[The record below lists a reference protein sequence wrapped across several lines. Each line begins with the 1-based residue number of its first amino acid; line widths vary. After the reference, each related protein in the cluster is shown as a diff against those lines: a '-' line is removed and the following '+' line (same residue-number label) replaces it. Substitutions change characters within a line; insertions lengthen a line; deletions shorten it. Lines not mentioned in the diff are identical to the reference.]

1 MIKAALERWTEL
13 VRRAGLWVL
22 LAVIALAAAALN
34 YTANNLGMNAS
45 TKEMLSPEL
54 PWRRLDLEYER
65 HFPHHLD
72 NIVAV
77 VEAATPDQAL
87 DAAGL
92 LHQRLRE
99 EQALFASVYYPPALP
114 LFRESGML
122 FSEVETLQDLSD
134 QLAAMQPFLA
144 GLARDPSLRGL
155 FDLLSAAMEAVEDG
169 ADIELEPVLA
179 QLDAA
184 AAALQANRP
193 FRVSWQTLMTE
204 GAAPT
209 ADPPARAQRQFILL
223 RPRLEQGAPLPAT
236 AAIEK
241 IRSTWEELRQTHAPG
256 ATLSL
261 TGTVVLAHEEL
272 LSVMQGARQALF
284 LALALVT
291 LIMLAGLG
299 SVRLV
304 LAALFCLLTGLIFTA
319 AFAALA
325 VGELNLISVAFAVL
339 YLGLGVDFAIH
350 YCLRYRESRAASEDN
365 GTALRNASVKVGGA
379 LFLCAAS
386 TATGFF
392 AFIPTAYTGVAELGL
407 ISGVGMFISLAVTL
421 TVLPALLGMFPLR
434 AGGGGPARAAGAGAG
449 AAARVAAVLVRL
461 PAIHPGKII
470 GGLFVLAACS
480 AALLTQARFD
490 HNTLN
495 LQDQDNESVAT
506 FRRLL
511 ADPEVA
517 PWTGV
522 FIAADETEA
531 NRHREAFAG
540 LEEVERVLWLPD
552 FIPARQDE
560 KLAVI
565 DEMALLLGDLPEAM
579 ALTDIGVAERAAA
592 LTRFREA
599 LGQSRL
605 TAPVIRG
612 LHDKLARLE
621 QSLSAAPESG
631 GQTLARLEHS
641 LLASLPGRLQALQA
655 SLHARPI
662 ALESLPETLK
672 RRWLSPDGRYRLEI
686 YPKADMQDNQALR
699 AFVQALQS
707 VSGRV
712 IGSPVINLEASDA
725 VATAFG
731 QAFIGA
737 FVVITLMLLLLFRRK
752 RDAPLALLPLLTAA
766 LLTGG
771 ASVLAGIPL
780 NFANVIAL
788 PLLLGMGVDSAIHI
802 IHRHRADLPAGRPL
816 LATSAARGV
825 LASGLT
831 TMGGIGNL
839 AFSPHDGTAS
849 LGALLTI
856 GIGATMVCALLLLPA
871 LLTLLEKHDR
881 A

>member
-22 LAVIALAAAALN
+22 LAVVALAALALN
-34 YTANNLGMNAS
+34 YTADNLGMNAS

-54 PWRRLDLEYER
+54 PWRQLDLEYER

-99 EQALFASVYYPPALP
+99 EQALFVSVYYPPALP
-114 LFRESGML
+114 LFRESGLL

-134 QLAAMQPFLA
+134 QLAAMQPFIA

-169 ADIELEPVLA
+169 ADIELKPVLA
-179 QLDAA
+179 QLEAA
-184 AAALQANRP
+184 ATALQANRP
-193 FRVSWQTLMTE
+193 FRVSWQTLMTG

-209 ADPPARAQRQFILL
+209 TADPAQRQFILL
-223 RPRLEQGAPLPAT
+223 RPWLEQGAPLPAT
-236 AAIEK
+236 AAVEK
-241 IRSTWEELRQTHAPG
+241 IRSIWEELRQTDAPG

-272 LSVMQGARQALF
+272 LSVMRGARQALF

-291 LIMLAGLG
+291 IIMLAGLG

-350 YCLRYRESRAASEDN
+350 YCLRYREGRAAGEDN

-421 TVLPALLGMFPLR
+421 TILPALLGLFPLR
-434 AGGGGPARAAGAGAG
+434 AEGGDPARDAGAG
-449 AAARVAAVLVRL
+449 AASRVAAVLIRL
-461 PAIHPGKII
+461 PTAHPGKII

-522 FIAADETEA
+522 FIAVDGAEAD
-531 NRHREAFAG
+531 RHRAAFAG

-599 LGQSRL
+599 LGRSQS
-605 TAPVIRG
+605 PDPIIRG

-621 QSLSAAPESG
+621 QSLPAAPEG
-631 GQTLARLEHS
+631 GAQTLALLEHS

-655 SLHARPI
+655 SLQARPI
-662 ALESLPETLK
+662 APESLPESLK
-672 RRWLSPDGRYRLEI
+672 RRWLSAEGRYRLEI

-725 VATAFG
+725 VAAAFG
-731 QAFIGA
+731 QAFLGA

-802 IHRHRADLPAGRPL
+802 IHRHRVESPAGRSL
-816 LATSAARGV
+816 LSTSAARGV
-825 LASGLT
+825 LVSSLT

-839 AFSPHDGTAS
+839 ALSPHDGTAS

-871 LLTLLEKHDR
+871 LLTLLEKHGR

>member
-1 MIKAALERWTEL
+1 MIKAALAQWTEL
-13 VRRAGLWVL
+13 VRRAGPWVL
-22 LAVIALAAAALN
+22 LATVALAAAALN
-34 YTANNLGMNAS
+34 YTARNLGMNAS

-54 PWRRLDLEYER
+54 SWRRLDLEYER
-65 HFPHHLD
+65 HFPDYLD

-92 LHQRLRE
+92 LYQRLRE

-114 LFRESGML
+114 LFRESGLL

-193 FRVSWQTLMTE
+193 FRVSWQTLMTGE
-204 GAAPT
+204 QTAGA
-209 ADPPARAQRQFILL
+209 DSSARVQRQFILL
-223 RPRLEQGAPLPAT
+223 RPRLEPGSPLPAT

-241 IRSTWEELRQTHAPG
+241 IRSTWEELRQTAAPG
-256 ATLSL
+256 VALSL

-291 LIMLAGLG
+291 LVMLAGLG
-299 SVRLV
+299 SVKLV
-304 LAALFCLLTGLIFTA
+304 LAALFSLLTGLIFTA
-319 AFAALA
+319 TFAALA

-350 YCLRYRESRAASEDN
+350 YCLRYREGRNAGEDN
-365 GTALRNASVKVGGA
+365 GMALRNASVKVGGA

-421 TVLPALLGMFPLR
+421 TVLPALLGLFPLR
-434 AGGGGPARAAGAGAG
+434 VGGGVPDRDASAGAV
-449 AAARVAAVLVRL
+449 ARVAAVLTRL
-461 PAIHPGKII
+461 PATHPGKIL
-470 GGLFVLAACS
+470 GGLFILISCS

-495 LQDQDNESVAT
+495 LQDQDNESVAA

-522 FIAADETEA
+522 FIATDVTEA
-531 NRHREAFAG
+531 ERYQEAFAG

-552 FIPARQDE
+552 FIPARQNE

-565 DEMALLLGDLPEAM
+565 DEMDLLLGDLPETP
-579 ALTDIGVAERAAA
+579 ALADIGVAERAAA

-599 LGQSRL
+599 LGRSR
-605 TAPVIRG
+605 APEPVIRS
-612 LHDKLARLE
+612 LHDQLARLE
-621 QSLSAAPESG
+621 QSLPAAPEG
-631 GQTLARLEHS
+631 GAQTLARLEQS

-655 SLHARPI
+655 SLQARPI
-662 ALESLPETLK
+662 ALESLPEPLQ
-672 RRWLSPDGRYRLEI
+672 RRWLSADGHYRLEI

-699 AFVQALQS
+699 NFVQAMQS

-725 VATAFG
+725 VAAAFG

-737 FVVITLMLLLLFRRK
+737 FVVIALILLLLFRRK
-752 RDAPLALLPLLTAA
+752 RDAPLALLPLLAAA

-802 IHRHRADLPAGRPL
+802 IHRHRAEPAAGRPL

-825 LASGLT
+825 LVSGLT

>member
-1 MIKAALERWTEL
+1 MIQAALAQWTEL
-13 VRRAGLWVL
+13 VRRAGPWVL
-22 LAVIALAAAALN
+22 LAAVALAAAALN
-34 YTANNLGMNAS
+34 YTADNLGMNAS

-54 PWRRLDLEYER
+54 PWRQLDLEYER

-77 VEAATPDQAL
+77 IEAATPDQAL
-87 DAAGL
+87 DAAGPL
-92 LHQRLRE
+92 YQRLRE
-99 EQALFASVYYPPALP
+99 EQTLFASVYYPPALP
-114 LFRESGML
+114 IFRESGLL

-155 FDLLSAAMEAVEDG
+155 FDLLSAAMEAVEEG

-179 QLDAA
+179 QLNVAA
-184 AAALQANRP
+184 TALQANRP
-193 FRVSWQTLMTE
+193 FRVSWQTLMTGE
-204 GAAPT
+204 TTTAG
-209 ADPPARAQRQFILL
+209 ADPPARVQRQFILL
-223 RPRLEQGAPLPAT
+223 QPRLEPGAPLPAT

-241 IRSTWEELRQTHAPG
+241 IRSTWEELRQNG
-256 ATLSL
+256 STLSL

-272 LSVMQGARQALF
+272 LSVMRGARQALF

-291 LIMLAGLG
+291 IIMLAGLG
-299 SVRLV
+299 AVRLV

-350 YCLRYRESRAASEDN
+350 YCLRYREGRLAGEDN
-365 GTALRNASVKVGGA
+365 GTALRNASGKVGGA

-421 TVLPALLGMFPLR
+421 TILPALLGLFPLK
-434 AGGGGPARAAGAGAG
+434 AGGGGPARDASAGAG
-449 AAARVAAVLVRL
+449 AATQVAAVLARL
-461 PAIHPGKII
+461 PATHPGKII
-470 GGLFVLAACS
+470 GGLFIVVACS
-480 AALLTQARFD
+480 TALLTQARFD

-495 LQDQDNESVAT
+495 LQDQDNESVAA

-522 FIAADETEA
+522 FIAADETAAE
-531 NRHREAFAG
+531 RRQEAFAG

-560 KLAVI
+560 KLALI
-565 DEMALLLGDLPEAM
+565 DEMALLLGDLPTAP
-579 ALTDIGVAERAAA
+579 ALADIGVAERAAA

-599 LGQSRL
+599 LGRSRL
-605 TAPVIRG
+605 TDPVIRS
-612 LHDKLARLE
+612 LHDQLARLE
-621 QSLSAAPESG
+621 QSLPAAPDG
-631 GQTLARLEHS
+631 GAQTLARLEQA

-655 SLHARPI
+655 SLQARPI
-662 ALESLPETLK
+662 ALESLPEPLK
-672 RRWLSPDGRYRLEI
+672 RRWLSADGRYRLEI

-707 VSGRV
+707 VSERV

-731 QAFIGA
+731 QAFLGA
-737 FVVITLMLLLLFRRK
+737 FVVIALMLLLLFRRK
-752 RDAPLALLPLLTAA
+752 RDAPLALLPLLAA
-766 LLTGG
+766 AILTGG

-788 PLLLGMGVDSAIHI
+788 PLLLGMGMDSAIHI

-825 LASGLT
+825 LVSGLT

-839 AFSPHDGTAS
+839 ALSPHDGTAS

>member
-1 MIKAALERWTEL
+1 MIQAALAQWTEL
-13 VRRAGLWVL
+13 VRRAGPWVL
-22 LAVIALAAAALN
+22 LAAVALAAAALN
-34 YTANNLGMNAS
+34 YTADNLGMNAS

-54 PWRRLDLEYER
+54 PWRQLDLEYER

-77 VEAATPDQAL
+77 IEAATPDQAL
-87 DAAGL
+87 DAAGPL
-92 LHQRLRE
+92 YQRLRE

-114 LFRESGML
+114 IFRESGLL

-155 FDLLSAAMEAVEDG
+155 FDLLSAAMVAVEEG
-169 ADIELEPVLA
+169 ADIDLEPVLA

-184 AAALQANRP
+184 TTALQANRP
-193 FRVSWQTLMTE
+193 FRVSWQTLMTG
-204 GAAPT
+204 GAAG
-209 ADPPARAQRQFILL
+209 ADSPARVQRQFILL
-223 RPRLEQGAPLPAT
+223 RPRLEPGAPLPAT

-241 IRSTWEELRQTHAPG
+241 IRSTWEELRQTAAPG

-272 LSVMQGARQALF
+272 LSVMRGARQALF

-291 LIMLAGLG
+291 IIMLAGLG
-299 SVRLV
+299 AVRLV
-304 LAALFCLLTGLIFTA
+304 LVALFCLLTGLIFTA

-350 YCLRYRESRAASEDN
+350 YCLRYREGRLAGEDN
-365 GTALRNASVKVGGA
+365 GTALRNASEKVGGA

-421 TVLPALLGMFPLR
+421 TVLPALLGLFPLK
-434 AGGGGPARAAGAGAG
+434 AGGGGPAWDAGAGAG
-449 AAARVAAVLVRL
+449 AATRVAAVLVRL
-461 PAIHPGKII
+461 PATHPGKII
-470 GGLFVLAACS
+470 GGLFIVVACS
-480 AALLTQARFD
+480 TALLTQARFD

-495 LQDQDNESVAT
+495 LQDQDNESVVA

-531 NRHREAFAG
+531 ERRQEAFAG

-560 KLAVI
+560 KLALI
-565 DEMALLLGDLPEAM
+565 DEMALLLGDLPAAP
-579 ALTDIGVAERAAA
+579 ALADIGVAERAAA

-599 LGQSRL
+599 LSRSQL
-605 TAPVIRG
+605 TDPVIRS
-612 LHDKLARLE
+612 LHDQLARLE
-621 QSLSAAPESG
+621 QSLPAAPDG
-631 GQTLARLEHS
+631 GAQTLIRLEQA

-655 SLHARPI
+655 SLQARPI
-662 ALESLPETLK
+662 ALESLPEPLK
-672 RRWLSPDGRYRLEI
+672 RRWLSADGRYRLEI

-707 VSGRV
+707 VSERV

-731 QAFIGA
+731 QAFLGA

-752 RDAPLALLPLLTAA
+752 RDAPLALLPLLAA
-766 LLTGG
+766 AILTGG

-788 PLLLGMGVDSAIHI
+788 PLLLGMGMDSAIHI

-825 LASGLT
+825 LVSGLT

-839 AFSPHDGTAS
+839 ALSPHDGTAS

>member
-1 MIKAALERWTEL
+1 MR
-13 VRRAGLWVL
+13 
-22 LAVIALAAAALN
+22 
-34 YTANNLGMNAS
+34 
-45 TKEMLSPEL
+45 
-54 PWRRLDLEYER
+54 
-65 HFPHHLD
+65 
-72 NIVAV
+72 
-77 VEAATPDQAL
+77 
-87 DAAGL
+87 
-92 LHQRLRE
+92 
-99 EQALFASVYYPPALP
+99 
-114 LFRESGML
+114 
-122 FSEVETLQDLSD
+122 
-134 QLAAMQPFLA
+134 
-144 GLARDPSLRGL
+144 
-155 FDLLSAAMEAVEDG
+155 
-169 ADIELEPVLA
+169 
-179 QLDAA
+179 
-184 AAALQANRP
+184 
-193 FRVSWQTLMTE
+193 
-204 GAAPT
+204 
-209 ADPPARAQRQFILL
+209 
-223 RPRLEQGAPLPAT
+223 
-236 AAIEK
+236 
-241 IRSTWEELRQTHAPG
+241 
-256 ATLSL
+256 
-261 TGTVVLAHEEL
+261 
-272 LSVMQGARQALF
+272 GARQALF

-291 LIMLAGLG
+291 LVMLAGLG

-304 LAALFCLLTGLIFTA
+304 LAALFTLLTGLIFTA

-350 YCLRYRESRAASEDN
+350 YCLRYREGRVAGEDN
-365 GTALRNASVKVGGA
+365 GTALRNASAKVGGA

-421 TVLPALLGMFPLR
+421 TVLPALLGLFPFR
-434 AGGGGPARAAGAGAG
+434 TGGGGPARDANAGV
-449 AAARVAAVLVRL
+449 AARVAAVLVRL
-461 PAIHPGKII
+461 PATHPGKII
-470 GGLFVLAACS
+470 AGLFILVSCS
-480 AALLTQARFD
+480 AILLTQARFD

-495 LQDQDNESVAT
+495 LQDQDNESVAA

-531 NRHREAFAG
+531 ERHREAFAD

-552 FIPARQDE
+552 FIPPHQDE
-560 KLAVI
+560 KLALI
-565 DEMALLLGDLPEAM
+565 DEMALLLGDLPETT
-579 ALTDIGVAERAAA
+579 ALADIGATERAAA

-599 LGQSRL
+599 LGRSRL
-605 TAPVIRG
+605 KDPVVRA

-621 QSLSAAPESG
+621 QSLPAAPEG
-631 GQTLARLEHS
+631 GAQTLARLEHS

-655 SLHARPI
+655 SLQARPI
-662 ALESLPETLK
+662 APESLPEPLK
-672 RRWLSPDGRYRLEI
+672 RRWLSAEGRYRLEI
-686 YPKADMQDNQALR
+686 YPQADMQDNQALR

-731 QAFIGA
+731 QAFLGA
-737 FVVITLMLLLLFRRK
+737 FVVIALMLLLLFRRK
-752 RDAPLALLPLLTAA
+752 RDAPLALLPLLAAA

-802 IHRHRADLPAGRPL
+802 IHRHRAEPPAGRPL

-825 LASGLT
+825 LVSSLT

-839 AFSPHDGTAS
+839 ALSPHDGTAS

-871 LLTLLEKHDR
+871 LLTLLEKHES

>member
-1 MIKAALERWTEL
+1 MIQAALAQWTEL
-13 VRRAGLWVL
+13 VRKAGPWVL
-22 LAVIALAAAALN
+22 LTAVALAAAALN
-34 YTANNLGMNAS
+34 YTADNLGMNAS

-54 PWRRLDLEYER
+54 PWRQLDLEYER

-77 VEAATPDQAL
+77 IEAATPDQAL
-87 DAAGL
+87 DAAGPL
-92 LHQRLRE
+92 YQRLRE

-114 LFRESGML
+114 LFRESGLL

-155 FDLLSAAMEAVEDG
+155 FDLLSAAMVAVEEG
-169 ADIELEPVLA
+169 ADIDLEPVLA

-184 AAALQANRP
+184 TTALQANQP
-193 FRVSWQTLMTE
+193 FRVSWQTLMTG
-204 GAAPT
+204 GAAG
-209 ADPPARAQRQFILL
+209 ADSPARGQRQFILL
-223 RPRLEQGAPLPAT
+223 RPRLEPGAPLPAT

-241 IRSTWEELRQTHAPG
+241 IRSTWEELRQNG

-272 LSVMQGARQALF
+272 LSVMRGARQALF

-291 LIMLAGLG
+291 IIMLAGLG
-299 SVRLV
+299 AVRLV

-350 YCLRYRESRAASEDN
+350 YCLRYREGRLAGEDN
-365 GTALRNASVKVGGA
+365 GTALRNASGKVGGA

-421 TVLPALLGMFPLR
+421 TVLPALLGLFPLSV
-434 AGGGGPARAAGAGAG
+434 GGGGPARDASAGSGTT
-449 AAARVAAVLVRL
+449 ARVAAVLARL
-461 PAIHPGKII
+461 PATHPGKII
-470 GGLFVLAACS
+470 GGLFIVIAGS

-495 LQDQDNESVAT
+495 LQDQDNESVAA

-531 NRHREAFAG
+531 ERHQEAFAG

-560 KLAVI
+560 KLALI
-565 DEMALLLGDLPEAM
+565 DEMALLLGDLPAAP
-579 ALTDIGVAERAAA
+579 ALADIGVAERAAA

-599 LGQSRL
+599 LGRSRL
-605 TAPVIRG
+605 TDPVIRS
-612 LHDKLARLE
+612 LHDQLARLE
-621 QSLSAAPESG
+621 QSLPAAPDG
-631 GQTLARLEHS
+631 GAQTLARLEQA

-655 SLHARPI
+655 SLQARPI
-662 ALESLPETLK
+662 ALESLPEPLK
-672 RRWLSPDGRYRLEI
+672 RRWLSADGHYRLEI

-731 QAFIGA
+731 QAFLGA
-737 FVVITLMLLLLFRRK
+737 FVVIALMLLLLFRRK
-752 RDAPLALLPLLTAA
+752 RDAPLALLPLLAA
-766 LLTGG
+766 AILTGG

-788 PLLLGMGVDSAIHI
+788 PLLLGMGMDSAIHI

-825 LASGLT
+825 LVSGLT

-839 AFSPHDGTAS
+839 ALSPHDGTAS

>member
-22 LAVIALAAAALN
+22 LAVVALAALALN
-34 YTANNLGMNAS
+34 YTADNLGMNAS

-99 EQALFASVYYPPALP
+99 EQALFVSVYYPPALP
-114 LFRESGML
+114 LFRESGLL

-134 QLAAMQPFLA
+134 QLAAMQPFIA

-193 FRVSWQTLMTE
+193 FRVSWQTLMTG

-209 ADPPARAQRQFILL
+209 AADPAQRQFILL

-241 IRSTWEELRQTHAPG
+241 IRSIWEELRQTDAPG

-272 LSVMQGARQALF
+272 LSVMRGARQALF

-291 LIMLAGLG
+291 IIMLAGLG

-304 LAALFCLLTGLIFTA
+304 LTALFCLLTGLIFTA

-350 YCLRYRESRAASEDN
+350 YCLRYREGRASGEDN

-421 TVLPALLGMFPLR
+421 TVLPALLGLFPLR
-434 AGGGGPARAAGAGAG
+434 AGGGGPARDAGAGSASRG
-449 AAARVAAVLVRL
+449 AAVLVRL
-461 PAIHPGKII
+461 PTAHPGKII

-522 FIAADETEA
+522 FIAADGAEA
-531 NRHREAFAG
+531 DRHREAFAS

-552 FIPARQDE
+552 FIPTRQDE

-599 LGQSRL
+599 LGRSRA
-605 TAPVIRG
+605 TDPAIRG

-621 QSLSAAPESG
+621 QSLPAAPEG
-631 GQTLARLEHS
+631 GAQTLARLEHS

-655 SLHARPI
+655 SLQARPI
-662 ALESLPETLK
+662 APESLPESLK
-672 RRWLSPDGRYRLEI
+672 RRWLSAEGRHRLEI

-725 VATAFG
+725 VAAAFG
-731 QAFIGA
+731 QAFLGA
-737 FVVITLMLLLLFRRK
+737 FVVITLMLLLLLQRK

-802 IHRHRADLPAGRPL
+802 IHRHRIESPAGQSL

-825 LASGLT
+825 LVSSLT

-839 AFSPHDGTAS
+839 ALSPHDGTAS

-871 LLTLLEKHDR
+871 LLMLLEKHDR

>member
-1 MIKAALERWTEL
+1 MIKGALERWTEL

-22 LAVIALAAAALN
+22 LAVVALAALALN
-34 YTANNLGMNAS
+34 YTADNLGMNAS

-54 PWRRLDLEYER
+54 PWRQLDLEYER

-99 EQALFASVYYPPALP
+99 EQALFVSVYYPPALP
-114 LFRESGML
+114 LFRESGLL

-134 QLAAMQPFLA
+134 QLAAMQPFIA

-169 ADIELEPVLA
+169 ADLELEPVLE
-179 QLDAA
+179 QLDDA

-193 FRVSWQTLMTE
+193 FRVSWQTLMTG

-209 ADPPARAQRQFILL
+209 AADPTQRQFILL

-241 IRSTWEELRQTHAPG
+241 IRSIWEELRQTDAPG

-272 LSVMQGARQALF
+272 LSVMRGARQALF

-291 LIMLAGLG
+291 IIMLAGLG

-350 YCLRYRESRAASEDN
+350 YCLRYREGRAAGEDN

-421 TVLPALLGMFPLR
+421 TVLPALLGLFPLR
-434 AGGGGPARAAGAGAG
+434 GGGGGPARAAGASAG
-449 AAARVAAVLVRL
+449 AASRVAAVLVRL
-461 PAIHPGKII
+461 PTAHPGKII

-522 FIAADETEA
+522 FIAADGSEA
-531 NRHREAFAG
+531 DRHREAFAG

-599 LGQSRL
+599 LGRSRL
-605 TAPVIRG
+605 TDPVIRG

-621 QSLSAAPESG
+621 QSLPAASEG
-631 GQTLARLEHS
+631 GAQTLARLEHS

-655 SLHARPI
+655 SLQARPI
-662 ALESLPETLK
+662 APESLPESLK
-672 RRWLSPDGRYRLEI
+672 RRWLSAEGRHRLEI

-725 VATAFG
+725 VAAAFG
-731 QAFIGA
+731 QAFLGA

-752 RDAPLALLPLLTAA
+752 RDAPLALLPLLTAT

-802 IHRHRADLPAGRPL
+802 IHRHRVESPAGRPL

-825 LASGLT
+825 LVSSLT

-839 AFSPHDGTAS
+839 ALSPHDGTAS

>member
-1 MIKAALERWTEL
+1 MIQAALAQWTEL
-13 VRRAGLWVL
+13 VRKAGPWVL
-22 LAVIALAAAALN
+22 LAAVALAAAALN
-34 YTANNLGMNAS
+34 YTADNLGMNAS

-54 PWRRLDLEYER
+54 PWRQLDLEYER

-77 VEAATPDQAL
+77 IEAATPDQAL
-87 DAAGL
+87 DAAGPL
-92 LHQRLRE
+92 YQRLRE
-99 EQALFASVYYPPALP
+99 EQTLFASVYYPPALP
-114 LFRESGML
+114 LFRESGLL

-155 FDLLSAAMEAVEDG
+155 FDLLSAAMEAVEEG

-179 QLDAA
+179 QLNAA
-184 AAALQANRP
+184 ATALQANRP
-193 FRVSWQTLMTE
+193 FRVSWQTLMTG
-204 GAAPT
+204 GAAG
-209 ADPPARAQRQFILL
+209 ADSPARVQRQFILL
-223 RPRLEQGAPLPAT
+223 RPRLESGAPLPAT

-241 IRSTWEELRQTHAPG
+241 IRSTWEELRQTAAPG

-272 LSVMQGARQALF
+272 LSVMRGARQALF

-291 LIMLAGLG
+291 IIMLAGLG
-299 SVRLV
+299 AVRLV

-350 YCLRYRESRAASEDN
+350 YCLRYREGRLAGEDN
-365 GTALRNASVKVGGA
+365 GTALRNASGKVGGA

-421 TVLPALLGMFPLR
+421 TILPALLGLFPLR
-434 AGGGGPARAAGAGAG
+434 VGGGGPARDASAGAGTT
-449 AAARVAAVLVRL
+449 ARVAAVLARL
-461 PAIHPGKII
+461 PATHPGKII
-470 GGLFVLAACS
+470 GGLFIVVACS

-495 LQDQDNESVAT
+495 LQDQDNESVVA

-511 ADPEVA
+511 TDPEVA

-522 FIAADETEA
+522 FIAADRAEA
-531 NRHREAFAG
+531 DRRQEAFAG

-560 KLAVI
+560 KLALI
-565 DEMALLLGDLPEAM
+565 DEMALLLGDLPAAP
-579 ALTDIGVAERAAA
+579 ALADIGVAERAAA
-592 LTRFREA
+592 LTRFRET
-599 LGQSRL
+599 LGRSRL
-605 TAPVIRG
+605 TDPVIRS
-612 LHDKLARLE
+612 LHDQLARLE
-621 QSLSAAPESG
+621 QSLPAAPDG
-631 GQTLARLEHS
+631 GAQTLIRLEQA

-655 SLHARPI
+655 SLQARPI
-662 ALESLPETLK
+662 ALESLPEPLK
-672 RRWLSPDGRYRLEI
+672 RRWLSADGRYRLEI

-731 QAFIGA
+731 QAFLGA
-737 FVVITLMLLLLFRRK
+737 FVVIALMLLLLFRRK
-752 RDAPLALLPLLTAA
+752 RDAPLALLPLLAA
-766 LLTGG
+766 AILTGG

-825 LASGLT
+825 LVSGLT

-839 AFSPHDGTAS
+839 ALSPHDGTAS

>member
-1 MIKAALERWTEL
+1 MIKAALAQWTEL
-13 VRRAGLWVL
+13 VRRAGPWVL
-22 LAVIALAAAALN
+22 LAAVALAAAALN
-34 YTANNLGMNAS
+34 YTADNLGMNAS

-54 PWRRLDLEYER
+54 SWRRLDLEYER

-77 VEAATPDQAL
+77 IEAATPDQAL
-87 DAAGL
+87 DAAGPL
-92 LHQRLRE
+92 YQRLRE

-114 LFRESGML
+114 LFRESGLL
-122 FSEVETLQDLSD
+122 FSEVEILQDLSD

-184 AAALQANRP
+184 ATALQANRP
-193 FRVSWQTLMTE
+193 FRVSWQTLMTGE
-204 GAAPT
+204 ATTPGADT
-209 ADPPARAQRQFILL
+209 PARAQRQFILL

-241 IRSTWEELRQTHAPG
+241 IRSTWEELRQTDAPG
-256 ATLSL
+256 AALSL
-261 TGTVVLAHEEL
+261 TGTAVLAHEEL

-291 LIMLAGLG
+291 LVMLAGLG

-304 LAALFCLLTGLIFTA
+304 LAALFTLLTGLIFTA

-350 YCLRYRESRAASEDN
+350 YCLRYREGRIAGEDN
-365 GTALRNASVKVGGA
+365 GTALRNASAKVGGA

-421 TVLPALLGMFPLR
+421 TVLPALLGLFPLR
-434 AGGGGPARAAGAGAG
+434 AGGGAARNDGTG

-461 PAIHPGKII
+461 PATHPGKII
-470 GGLFVLAACS
+470 GGLFILVSCS
-480 AALLTQARFD
+480 AILLTQARFD

-495 LQDQDNESVAT
+495 LQDQDNESVAA

-522 FIAADETEA
+522 FIAADEAEA
-531 NRHREAFAG
+531 ERHREAFAG

-560 KLAVI
+560 KLALI
-565 DEMALLLGDLPEAM
+565 DEMALLLGDLPETT
-579 ALTDIGVAERAAA
+579 ALADIGVAERAAA

-599 LGQSRL
+599 LGRSRSP
-605 TAPVIRG
+605 APVVRA

-621 QSLSAAPESG
+621 QSLSAAPEG
-631 GQTLARLEHS
+631 GAQILARLEHS

-655 SLHARPI
+655 SLQARPI
-662 ALESLPETLK
+662 APESLPELLK
-672 RRWLSPDGRYRLEI
+672 RRWLSAEGRYRLEI
-686 YPKADMQDNQALR
+686 YPQADMQDNQALR

-731 QAFIGA
+731 QAFLGA
-737 FVVITLMLLLLFRRK
+737 FVVIALMLLLLFRRK
-752 RDAPLALLPLLTAA
+752 RDAPLALLPLLAAA

-802 IHRHRADLPAGRPL
+802 IHRHRAEPSAGRPL

-825 LASGLT
+825 LVSSLT

-839 AFSPHDGTAS
+839 ALSPHDGTAS

-871 LLTLLEKHDR
+871 LLTLLEKHES

>member
-1 MIKAALERWTEL
+1 MIKAALAQWTEL
-13 VRRAGLWVL
+13 VRRAGPWVL
-22 LAVIALAAAALN
+22 LAAVALAAVALN

-54 PWRRLDLEYER
+54 SWRQLDLEYER
-65 HFPHHLD
+65 HFPDYLD

-77 VEAATPDQAL
+77 IEAATPDQAL
-87 DAAGL
+87 DAAGPL
-92 LHQRLRE
+92 YQRLRE

-114 LFRESGML
+114 LFRESGLL

-179 QLDAA
+179 QLDDA
-184 AAALQANRP
+184 AAALEANRP
-193 FRVSWQTLMTE
+193 FRVSWQTLMTGE
-204 GAAPT
+204 TATAG
-209 ADPPARAQRQFILL
+209 ADPPARVQRQFILL
-223 RPRLEQGAPLPAT
+223 RPRLEPGSPLPAT

-241 IRSTWEELRQTHAPG
+241 IRGIWEELRQN
-256 ATLSL
+256 ATPDVALSL

-291 LIMLAGLG
+291 LVMLAGLG

-304 LAALFCLLTGLIFTA
+304 LATLFSLLTGLIFTA
-319 AFAALA
+319 TFAALA

-350 YCLRYRESRAASEDN
+350 YCLRYREGRIAGEDN

-421 TVLPALLGMFPLR
+421 TILPALLGLFPLR
-434 AGGGGPARAAGAGAG
+434 VGGGGPARDAGAGAVAR
-449 AAARVAAVLVRL
+449 AATILTRL
-461 PAIHPGKII
+461 PATHPGKII
-470 GGLFVLAACS
+470 GGLFIIVSCS

-495 LQDQDNESVAT
+495 LQDQDNESVAA

-522 FIAADETEA
+522 FIAADGAEA
-531 NRHREAFAG
+531 ERYQEAFAG

-560 KLAVI
+560 KLVVI
-565 DEMALLLGDLPEAM
+565 DEMALLLGDLPETP
-579 ALTDIGVAERAAA
+579 ALADIGVAERAAA

-599 LGQSRL
+599 LGRSQSPD
-605 TAPVIRG
+605 PVIRS
-612 LHDKLARLE
+612 LHDQLARLE
-621 QSLSAAPESG
+621 QSLPAAPDSG
-631 GQTLARLEHS
+631 AQTLAQLEQS

-655 SLHARPI
+655 SLQARPI
-662 ALESLPETLK
+662 APESLPEPLK
-672 RRWLSPDGRYRLEI
+672 RRWLSADGRYRLEI

-699 AFVQALQS
+699 AFVQTLQS

-725 VATAFG
+725 VAAAFG

-737 FVVITLMLLLLFRRK
+737 FVVIALILLLLFRRK
-752 RDAPLALLPLLTAA
+752 RDAPLALLPLLAAA

-802 IHRHRADLPAGRPL
+802 IHRHRAEPLAGRPL

>member
-1 MIKAALERWTEL
+1 MIKAALAQWTEL
-13 VRRAGLWVL
+13 VRRAGPWVL
-22 LAVIALAAAALN
+22 LATVALAAAALN

-54 PWRRLDLEYER
+54 SWRRLDLEYER
-65 HFPHHLD
+65 HFPDYLD

-77 VEAATPDQAL
+77 IEAATPDQAL
-87 DAAGL
+87 DAADL
-92 LHQRLRE
+92 LYQRLRE

-114 LFRESGML
+114 LFRESGLL
-122 FSEVETLQDLSD
+122 FSEVKTLQDLSD

-144 GLARDPSLRGL
+144 ALARDPSLRGL
-155 FDLLSAAMEAVEDG
+155 FDLLSAAIEAVEDG

-193 FRVSWQTLMTE
+193 FRVSWQTLMTGE
-204 GAAPT
+204 EPAGAAS
-209 ADPPARAQRQFILL
+209 PAQAQRQFILL
-223 RPRLEQGAPLPAT
+223 RPRLEPGSPLPAT

-241 IRSTWEELRQTHAPG
+241 IRSTWEELRQPAASG
-256 ATLSL
+256 VALSL

-299 SVRLV
+299 SVKLV
-304 LAALFCLLTGLIFTA
+304 LAALFSLLTGLIFTA
-319 AFAALA
+319 TFAALA

-350 YCLRYRESRAASEDN
+350 YCLRYREGRNAGEDN

-421 TVLPALLGMFPLR
+421 TILPALLGLFPLR
-434 AGGGGPARAAGAGAG
+434 VGGGNPARDASAGAV
-449 AAARVAAVLVRL
+449 ARVAAVLTRL
-461 PAIHPGKII
+461 PATHPGKIL
-470 GGLFVLAACS
+470 GGLFILLSCS

-495 LQDQDNESVAT
+495 LQDQDNESVAA

-522 FIAADETEA
+522 FIAADGAEA
-531 NRHREAFAG
+531 ERYREIFAS

-552 FIPARQDE
+552 FIPAWQDE

-565 DEMALLLGDLPEAM
+565 DDMALLLGDLPETT
-579 ALTDIGVAERAAA
+579 ALADIGVAERAAA

-599 LGQSRL
+599 LGRSRSPE
-605 TAPVIRG
+605 PVIRS
-612 LHDKLARLE
+612 LHDQLARLE
-621 QSLSAAPESG
+621 QSLSTAPEG
-631 GQTLARLEHS
+631 GAQILARLEQS

-655 SLHARPI
+655 SLQARPI
-662 ALESLPETLK
+662 EPESLPEPLR
-672 RRWLSPDGRYRLEI
+672 RRWLSADGRYRLEI
-686 YPKADMQDNQALR
+686 YPKADMQNNQALR
-699 AFVQALQS
+699 AFVQTLQS

-725 VATAFG
+725 VAAAFG

-737 FVVITLMLLLLFRRK
+737 FVVIALILLLLFRRK
-752 RDAPLALLPLLTAA
+752 RDAPLALLPLLAAA

-802 IHRHRADLPAGRPL
+802 IHRQRAEPPAGRPL

-825 LASGLT
+825 LTSGLT

-871 LLTLLEKHDR
+871 LLTLLEEHDR

>member
-1 MIKAALERWTEL
+1 MIKAALAQWTEL
-13 VRRAGLWVL
+13 VRRAGPWVL
-22 LAVIALAAAALN
+22 LAAVALAAVALN

-54 PWRRLDLEYER
+54 SWRRLDLEYER
-65 HFPHHLD
+65 HFPDYLD

-77 VEAATPDQAL
+77 IEAATPDQAL

-92 LHQRLRE
+92 LYQRLRE

-114 LFRESGML
+114 LFRESGLL

-179 QLDAA
+179 QLDDA
-184 AAALQANRP
+184 AAALEANRP
-193 FRVSWQTLMTE
+193 FRVSWQTLMTGE
-204 GAAPT
+204 ETPAG
-209 ADPPARAQRQFILL
+209 ADPPARVQRQFILL
-223 RPRLEQGAPLPAT
+223 RPRLEPGSPLPAT

-241 IRSTWEELRQTHAPG
+241 IRSTWEELRQN
-256 ATLSL
+256 ATPDVALSL

-291 LIMLAGLG
+291 LVMLAGLG

-304 LAALFCLLTGLIFTA
+304 LATLFSLLTGLIFTA
-319 AFAALA
+319 TFAALA

-350 YCLRYRESRAASEDN
+350 YCLRYREGRIAGEDN

-421 TVLPALLGMFPLR
+421 TILPALLGLFPLR
-434 AGGGGPARAAGAGAG
+434 VGGGGPARDAGAGAVAR
-449 AAARVAAVLVRL
+449 AAAGLTRL
-461 PAIHPGKII
+461 PATHPGKII
-470 GGLFVLAACS
+470 GGLFIIVSCS

-495 LQDQDNESVAT
+495 LQDQDNESVAA

-522 FIAADETEA
+522 FIAADGAEA
-531 NRHREAFAG
+531 ERYQEAFAG

-565 DEMALLLGDLPEAM
+565 DEMALLLGDLPETP
-579 ALTDIGVAERAAA
+579 ALADIGVAERAAA
-592 LTRFREA
+592 LTRFRET
-599 LGQSRL
+599 LVRSRSP
-605 TAPVIRG
+605 TPVVRS
-612 LHDKLARLE
+612 LHDQLARLE
-621 QSLSAAPESG
+621 QSLPAAPDSG
-631 GQTLARLEHS
+631 AQTLAQLEQS

-655 SLHARPI
+655 SLQARPI
-662 ALESLPETLK
+662 APESLPESLK
-672 RRWLSPDGRYRLEI
+672 RRWLSADGRYRLEI

-699 AFVQALQS
+699 NFVQAMQS

-725 VATAFG
+725 VAAAFG

-737 FVVITLMLLLLFRRK
+737 FVVIALILLLLFRRK
-752 RDAPLALLPLLTAA
+752 RDAPLALLPLLAAA

-802 IHRHRADLPAGRPL
+802 IHRHRAEPLAGRPL

-825 LASGLT
+825 LVSGLT

>member
-1 MIKAALERWTEL
+1 MIKGALERWTEL

-22 LAVIALAAAALN
+22 LAVVALAAAALN
-34 YTANNLGMNAS
+34 YTADNLGMNAS

-77 VEAATPDQAL
+77 IEAATPDQAL

-99 EQALFASVYYPPALP
+99 EQALFASVYYPPAMP

-169 ADIELEPVLA
+169 SDIELEPVLA

-209 ADPPARAQRQFILL
+209 AANPTQRQFILL

-350 YCLRYRESRAASEDN
+350 YCLRYREGRAASEDN

-434 AGGGGPARAAGAGAG
+434 AGGGGPVRAAGAG

-461 PAIHPGKII
+461 PAAHPGKII

-560 KLAVI
+560 KLAII

-579 ALTDIGVAERAAA
+579 APTDIGVAERAAA

-621 QSLSAAPESG
+621 QSLSAAPEG
-631 GQTLARLEHS
+631 GAQTLARLEHS

-672 RRWLSPDGRYRLEI
+672 RRWLSPDGRHRLEI

-737 FVVITLMLLLLFRRK
+737 FVVIALMLLLLFRRK
-752 RDAPLALLPLLTAA
+752 RDAPLALLPLLAAA

-771 ASVLAGIPL
+771 TSVLAGIPL

-856 GIGATMVCALLLLPA
+856 GIGATMICALLLLPA
-871 LLTLLEKHDR
+871 LLTMLEKHAR

>member
-1 MIKAALERWTEL
+1 MIKAALAQWTEL
-13 VRRAGLWVL
+13 VRRAGPWVL
-22 LAVIALAAAALN
+22 LAAVALAAVALN

-54 PWRRLDLEYER
+54 SWRQLDLEYER
-65 HFPHHLD
+65 HFPDYLD

-77 VEAATPDQAL
+77 IEAATPDQAL

-92 LHQRLRE
+92 LYQRLRE

-114 LFRESGML
+114 LFRESGLL

-134 QLAAMQPFLA
+134 QLAVMQPFLA

-179 QLDAA
+179 QLDDA

-193 FRVSWQTLMTE
+193 FRVSWQTLMTGE
-204 GAAPT
+204 ETPAG
-209 ADPPARAQRQFILL
+209 ADPPARVQRQFILL
-223 RPRLEQGAPLPAT
+223 RPRLEPGSPLPAT

-241 IRSTWEELRQTHAPG
+241 IRRTWEELRQNAAPG

-291 LIMLAGLG
+291 LVMLAGLG

-304 LAALFCLLTGLIFTA
+304 LAALFSLLTGLIFTA
-319 AFAALA
+319 TFAALA

-350 YCLRYRESRAASEDN
+350 YCLRYRESRVAGEDN

-421 TVLPALLGMFPLR
+421 TILPALLGLFPLR
-434 AGGGGPARAAGAGAG
+434 AGGGGPTGDAGAGAV
-449 AAARVAAVLVRL
+449 ARVAAGLTRL
-461 PAIHPGKII
+461 PATHPGKII
-470 GGLFVLAACS
+470 GGLFIVVSCS

-495 LQDQDNESVAT
+495 LQDQDNESVAA

-522 FIAADETEA
+522 FIAADGTEA
-531 NRHREAFAG
+531 ERYREAFAG

-565 DEMALLLGDLPEAM
+565 DEMALLLGDLPETP
-579 ALTDIGVAERAAA
+579 ALADIGVAERAAA

-599 LGQSRL
+599 LGRSQSPD
-605 TAPVIRG
+605 PVIRS
-612 LHDKLARLE
+612 LHDQLARLE
-621 QSLSAAPESG
+621 QSLPAAPEG
-631 GQTLARLEHS
+631 GAQTLARLEQS

-655 SLHARPI
+655 SLQARPI
-662 ALESLPETLK
+662 APESLPKSLK
-672 RRWLSPDGRYRLEI
+672 RRWLSADGRYRLEI

-699 AFVQALQS
+699 NFVQAMQS

-725 VATAFG
+725 VAAAFG

-737 FVVITLMLLLLFRRK
+737 FVVIALILLLLFRRK
-752 RDAPLALLPLLTAA
+752 RDAPLALLPLLAAA

-771 ASVLAGIPL
+771 ASILAGIPL

-802 IHRHRADLPAGRPL
+802 IHRHRAEPSAGRPL

-825 LASGLT
+825 LVSGLT

>member
-1 MIKAALERWTEL
+1 MIKAALAQWTEL
-13 VRRAGLWVL
+13 VRRAGPWVL
-22 LAVIALAAAALN
+22 LAAVALAAVALN
-34 YTANNLGMNAS
+34 YTARNLGMNAS

-54 PWRRLDLEYER
+54 SWRRLDLEYER
-65 HFPHHLD
+65 HFPDYLD

-77 VEAATPDQAL
+77 IEAATPDQAL
-87 DAAGL
+87 DAAGPL
-92 LHQRLRE
+92 YQRLRE
-99 EQALFASVYYPPALP
+99 EQTLFASVYYPPALP
-114 LFRESGML
+114 LFKESGLL

-184 AAALQANRP
+184 AAALEANRP
-193 FRVSWQTLMTE
+193 FRVSWQTLMTGE
-204 GAAPT
+204 ETPAG
-209 ADPPARAQRQFILL
+209 ADPPARVQRQFILL
-223 RPRLEQGAPLPAT
+223 RPRLEPGSPLPAT

-241 IRSTWEELRQTHAPG
+241 IRGIWEELRQNAAPG
-256 ATLSL
+256 TALSL

-291 LIMLAGLG
+291 LVMLAGLG

-304 LAALFCLLTGLIFTA
+304 LAALFSLLTGLIFTA
-319 AFAALA
+319 TFAALA

-350 YCLRYRESRAASEDN
+350 YCLRYREGRIAGEDN

-421 TVLPALLGMFPLR
+421 TILPALLGLFPLR
-434 AGGGGPARAAGAGAG
+434 VGGGGPARDTGAGAVAR
-449 AAARVAAVLVRL
+449 AAAILTRL
-461 PAIHPGKII
+461 PATHPGKII
-470 GGLFVLAACS
+470 GGLFIIVSCS

-495 LQDQDNESVAT
+495 LQDQDNESVAA

-522 FIAADETEA
+522 FIAADGAEA
-531 NRHREAFAG
+531 ERYQEAFAG

-565 DEMALLLGDLPEAM
+565 DEMALLLGDLPETTVLA
-579 ALTDIGVAERAAA
+579 DIGVAERAAA
-592 LTRFREA
+592 LTRFRET
-599 LGQSRL
+599 LVRSRSP
-605 TAPVIRG
+605 TPVVRS
-612 LHDKLARLE
+612 LHDQLARLE
-621 QSLSAAPESG
+621 QSLPAAPDSG
-631 GQTLARLEHS
+631 AQTLAQLEQS

-655 SLHARPI
+655 SLQARPI
-662 ALESLPETLK
+662 APESLPESLK
-672 RRWLSPDGRYRLEI
+672 RRWLSADGRYRLEI

-699 AFVQALQS
+699 AFVQAMQS

-725 VATAFG
+725 VAAAFG

-737 FVVITLMLLLLFRRK
+737 FVVIALILLLLFRRK
-752 RDAPLALLPLLTAA
+752 RDAPLALLPLLAAA

-802 IHRHRADLPAGRPL
+802 IHRHRAEPAAGRPL

-825 LASGLT
+825 LVSGLT

>member
-22 LAVIALAAAALN
+22 LAVVALAALALN
-34 YTANNLGMNAS
+34 YTADNLGMNAS

-54 PWRRLDLEYER
+54 PWRQLDLEYER

-99 EQALFASVYYPPALP
+99 EQALFVSVYYPPALP
-114 LFRESGML
+114 LFRESGLL

-134 QLAAMQPFLA
+134 QLAAMQPFIA

-155 FDLLSAAMEAVEDG
+155 FDLLSAAMEAVENG

-179 QLDAA
+179 QLDDA

-193 FRVSWQTLMTE
+193 FRVSWQTLMTG

-209 ADPPARAQRQFILL
+209 AADPAQRQFILL

-241 IRSTWEELRQTHAPG
+241 IRSIWEELRQTDASG

-272 LSVMQGARQALF
+272 LSVMRGARQALF

-291 LIMLAGLG
+291 IIMLAGLG

-350 YCLRYRESRAASEDN
+350 YCLRYREGRASGEDN
-365 GTALRNASVKVGGA
+365 GMALRNASVKVGGA

-421 TVLPALLGMFPLR
+421 TVLPALLGLFPLR
-434 AGGGGPARAAGAGAG
+434 IGGAGPARDAGAG
-449 AAARVAAVLVRL
+449 AASRVAVVLARL
-461 PAIHPGKII
+461 PTAHPGKII

-522 FIAADETEA
+522 FIAADGSEA
-531 NRHREAFAG
+531 DRHREAFAR

-579 ALTDIGVAERAAA
+579 ELTDIGVAERAAA

-599 LGQSRL
+599 LSRSRL
-605 TAPVIRG
+605 TDPVIRG

-621 QSLSAAPESG
+621 QSLPAAPEG
-631 GQTLARLEHS
+631 GAQTLAQQLEQS

-655 SLHARPI
+655 SLQARPI
-662 ALESLPETLK
+662 APESLPESLK
-672 RRWLSPDGRYRLEI
+672 RRWLSAEGRYRLEI

-725 VATAFG
+725 VAAAFG
-731 QAFIGA
+731 QAFLGA

-802 IHRHRADLPAGRPL
+802 IHRHRVESSAGRPL

-825 LASGLT
+825 LVSSLT

-839 AFSPHDGTAS
+839 ALSPHDGTAS

>member
-1 MIKAALERWTEL
+1 MIKGALERWTEL

-22 LAVIALAAAALN
+22 LAVVALAALALN

-54 PWRRLDLEYER
+54 PWRQLDLEYER

-87 DAAGL
+87 DAADL

-99 EQALFASVYYPPALP
+99 EQALFVSVYYPPALP
-114 LFRESGML
+114 LFRESGLL

-134 QLAAMQPFLA
+134 QLAAMQPFIA

-179 QLDAA
+179 QLDDA

-193 FRVSWQTLMTE
+193 FRVSWQTLMTG

-209 ADPPARAQRQFILL
+209 AADLAQRQFILL

-241 IRSTWEELRQTHAPG
+241 IRSIWEELRQTDAPG

-272 LSVMQGARQALF
+272 LSVMRGARQALF

-291 LIMLAGLG
+291 IIMLAGLG

-304 LAALFCLLTGLIFTA
+304 LTALFCLLTGLIFTA

-350 YCLRYRESRAASEDN
+350 YCLRYREGRASGEDN

-421 TVLPALLGMFPLR
+421 TVLPALLGLFPLR
-434 AGGGGPARAAGAGAG
+434 VGEDGPARAAGAGAVS
-449 AAARVAAVLVRL
+449 RVAVVLARL
-461 PAIHPGKII
+461 PTAHPGKII

-480 AALLTQARFD
+480 ATLLTQARFD

-522 FIAADETEA
+522 FIAADGSEA
-531 NRHREAFAG
+531 DRHREAFAR

-579 ALTDIGVAERAAA
+579 ELTDIGVAERAAA

-599 LGQSRL
+599 LGRSRL
-605 TAPVIRG
+605 TDPVIRG

-621 QSLSAAPESG
+621 QSLPAAPEG
-631 GQTLARLEHS
+631 GAQTLARLEQS

-655 SLHARPI
+655 SLQARPI
-662 ALESLPETLK
+662 APESLPESLK
-672 RRWLSPDGRYRLEI
+672 RRWLSAEGRHRLEI

-725 VATAFG
+725 VAAAFG
-731 QAFIGA
+731 QAFLGA

-802 IHRHRADLPAGRPL
+802 IHRHRAESPAGRPL

-825 LASGLT
+825 LVSSLT

>member
-1 MIKAALERWTEL
+1 MIKAALAQWTEL
-13 VRRAGLWVL
+13 VRRAGPWVL
-22 LAVIALAAAALN
+22 LATVALAAAALN

-54 PWRRLDLEYER
+54 AWRRLDLEYER
-65 HFPHHLD
+65 HFPDYLD

-77 VEAATPDQAL
+77 IEAATPDQAL
-87 DAAGL
+87 DAAGPL
-92 LHQRLRE
+92 YQRLRE

-114 LFRESGML
+114 LFRESGLL

-144 GLARDPSLRGL
+144 ALARDPSLRGL

-193 FRVSWQTLMTE
+193 FRVSWQTLMTGE
-204 GAAPT
+204 EPADAAS
-209 ADPPARAQRQFILL
+209 PARVQRQFILL
-223 RPRLEQGAPLPAT
+223 RPRLEPGSPLPAT

-241 IRSTWEELRQTHAPG
+241 IRSTWEELRQTAAPG
-256 ATLSL
+256 VALSL

-299 SVRLV
+299 SVKLV
-304 LAALFCLLTGLIFTA
+304 LAALFSLLTGLIFTA
-319 AFAALA
+319 TFAALA

-350 YCLRYRESRAASEDN
+350 YCLRYREGRNAGEDN

-421 TVLPALLGMFPLR
+421 TVLPALLGLFPLR
-434 AGGGGPARAAGAGAG
+434 VGGGNPARDAGAGAV
-449 AAARVAAVLVRL
+449 ARVATVLTRL
-461 PAIHPGKII
+461 PATHPGKIL
-470 GGLFVLAACS
+470 GGLFILLSCS

-495 LQDQDNESVAT
+495 LQDQDNESVAA

-522 FIAADETEA
+522 FIAADGAEA
-531 NRHREAFAG
+531 ERYREAFAG

-565 DEMALLLGDLPEAM
+565 DDMALLLGDLPETT
-579 ALTDIGVAERAAA
+579 ALADIGVAERAAA

-599 LGQSRL
+599 LGRSRSPD
-605 TAPVIRG
+605 PVIRS
-612 LHDKLARLE
+612 LHDQLTRLE
-621 QSLSAAPESG
+621 QSLSTAPEG
-631 GQTLARLEHS
+631 GAHILARLEQS

-655 SLHARPI
+655 SLQARPI
-662 ALESLPETLK
+662 APESLPEPLQ
-672 RRWLSPDGRYRLEI
+672 RRWLSADGRYRMEI

-699 AFVQALQS
+699 NFVQAMQS
-707 VSGRV
+707 VSGRI

-725 VATAFG
+725 VAAAFG

-737 FVVITLMLLLLFRRK
+737 FVVIALILLLLFRRK
-752 RDAPLALLPLLTAA
+752 RDAPLALLPLLAAA

-788 PLLLGMGVDSAIHI
+788 PLLLGMGMDSAIHI
-802 IHRHRADLPAGRPL
+802 IHRHRAEPAAGRPL

-825 LASGLT
+825 LVSGLT